1 MWKNWRR
8 GNTVRTSFVLRKR
21 LKIQRRLLKALTRDN
36 SGSAEVKLREVGE
49 GLSDFIAS
57 ILCDLFPVTLLK
69 R

>member
-36 SGSAEVKLREVGE
+36 SGSAEVKLREVGK